1 MRSDSREFGRSRTER
16 GRDST
21 RPVDQSGA
29 AGVGLFPL
37 CSPRGRGWGRCW
49 VLALPGQGWCGHP
62 PGPLLWGG
70 SGASARMAHVSACYC
85 TRVPAGV
92 CPVHVRTREPLGQ
105 GRVCQEQ
112 HVHAHASQAGEG
124 RSSPCFKQA
133 ENKPLDLWLI
143 FIGWVCVIAMLIVL
157 ERKRAVECKPW
168 VRL

>member
-1 MRSDSREFGRSRTER
+1 MTAGSFWPLQDRAWPRFHPSRRSEWSGWRWAVPPSLSSG
-16 GRDST
+16 T
-21 RPVDQSGA
+21 RLGQVLGAGFAGAGAVWASPGSPPVGWQWGECPHGA
-29 AGVGLFPL
+29 CVGVLLHACP
-37 CSPRGRGWGRCW
+37 CW
-49 VLALPGQGWCGHP
+49 CV
-62 PGPLLWGG
+62 
-70 SGASARMAHVSACYC
+70 
-85 TRVPAGV
+85 
-92 CPVHVRTREPLGQ
+92 PVHVRTREPLGQ